1 MELDKVDKG
10 TVRYYK
16 GKGNYTKVKVHN
28 GNMYNEAADA
38 LAKLAL
44 KLTSAFKLIIQSK
57 ND

>member
-1 MELDKVDKG
+1 MELDKG
-10 TVRYYK
+10 TLRYYK
-16 GKGNYTKVKVHN
+16 SKGNDTKVKVHY